1 MFHDPIVDEVRAIRE
16 QLAAQSDF
24 DIRKIVEAA
33 QKRQAASKSRIVSFQ
48 RPTRLSSEELPAT
61 GSVPVV
67 CEKTSRLASECAKL
81 DPRFEKALAEEG
93 LTEDSEP

>member
-1 MFHDPIVDEVRAIRE
+1 MSYDPIVDEVRAIRE

-48 RPTRLSSEELPAT
+48 QSSRLPVEELPT
-61 GSVPVV
+61 PKSV
-67 CEKTSRLASECAKL
+67 RFASECAKL
-81 DPRFEKALAEEG
+81 DPVFEKALAEEG
-93 LTEDSEP
+93 LTDDRQQ